1 MSTEDENI
9 FKLILSR
16 FLPFWPLFAILIFF
30 GLLGAW
36 SYLKWATPIYG
47 VSATLIIKDEK
58 KGVDDARMMETI
70 NAFDSKKIVENEI
83 EVIRSRGLVNKVVND
98 LCLYAPVYKDKNL
111 KNVSAYITSPIR
123 VELKNPHDVSVGTE
137 GKPTRFYITSTGDK
151 NKIKIDNKVFSLN
164 EWISDNRLGEIKFIP
179 NPNQKGNPQDS
190 LYFILVNPKIITD
203 GILSDLEVSS
213 TNKLSTVVSI
223 SYNDPVPKRGEDII
237 NRLIY
242 NYNQKAVTDRNALA
256 SSTLAFI
263 EERMGK
269 VGTELAE
276 LEMEIQKYRS
286 SQGVV
291 DLSEQGKLYL
301 KDVGDYDREIANLNR
316 QLDVLNKVESYVISK
331 NNEGGLVPSTMGIN
345 DPVLSQLLEKLY
357 NSEIEYTKLKKT
369 TAENNPILV
378 SIANEIEKIRPS
390 ILENIRNQKSNV
402 STGLA
407 NLNFNAN
414 RSNTALNSIPEKER
428 TLVEITRRKTIKNDL
443 YSYLQQKREEA
454 ALSLAPTNGDS
465 RIVDVAEASTE
476 PVKPKRLLAYLAG
489 FVLACAFGIAYVLAK
504 ENLSKKILF
513 RKEIEEHASFS
524 IIAELPYLNKAEN
537 KIFLEPWE
545 TMALEQFRHLCAK
558 LGLYNKT
565 VDKKCILVTS
575 SIAGE
580 GKSFVSANLAHSLSM
595 SGQKVVLID
604 MDFRKPQLSQRF
616 KLNDTKGV
624 FDFLVNAINYKEI
637 VNALPDNDN
646 LFIIPAGTKGGYHSK
661 WLLNGNLAELFAE
674 LTNEFD
680 YIIVDSAPIDLVSE
694 VNILGEYCDKTILV
708 IRHAYTPKHIV
719 KRLEASNKLEFL
731 KDVAI
736 VFNGVKKRGMT
747 KEINDFGYGYGYDLA
762 EYHN

>member
-1 MSTEDENI
+1 MSTEDENL

-58 KGVDDARMMETI
+58 KGVDDARMMESI

-98 LCLYAPVYKDKNL
+98 LALYAPVYEDSDL

-123 VELKNPHDVSVGTE
+123 VELKNPQDVPIVTE
-137 GKPTRFYITSTGDK
+137 GKPTRFYISLAGDK

-164 EWISDNRLGEIKFIP
+164 EWISDIRWGEIKFIP

-190 LYFILVNPKIITD
+190 LYFILVNPKKITD

-316 QLDVLNKVESYVISK
+316 QLDVLNRVESYVISK

-489 FVLACAFGIAYVLAK
+489 FVLACAFGIAYVLSK
-504 ENLSKKILF
+504 ENLSKNIMF

-558 LGLYNKT
+558 LGLYNKA

-616 KLNDTKGV
+616 KLNDSKGV
-624 FDFLVNAINYKEI
+624 LDFLVNAIDYKDI
-637 VNALPDNDN
+637 VNALTEKDN
-646 LFIIPAGTKGGYHSK
+646 LFVIPAGTKGGYHSK
-661 WLLNGNLAELFAE
+661 WLLKGNLAKLFE
-674 LTNEFD
+674 QLTKDFD

-694 VNILGEYCDKTILV
+694 VNILGEFCDKTLLV
-708 IRHAYTPKHIV
+708 VRHAYTPKHIV
-719 KRLEASNKLEFL
+719 KRLRTSTKLEFL

-747 KEINDFGYGYGYDLA
+747 KEINDFGYGYGYDLV
-762 EYHN
+762 EYH